1 MPTQRLR
8 VKGMTCAAC
17 VRRVEKVLTRAPS
30 VQSATVNLATE
41 TAEVQTAQPVD
52 IAALIE
58 AIRAAG
64 YDAEPIEPAAPTAED
79 DPARPLQRR
88 LWLSLAL
95 TVPIVALSMF
105 LPHPLPGHGW
115 ILLALTLPVQFGV
128 ALPLYRAAWGALRH
142 GTANM
147 EVLVLLGTLAAFFYS
162 LALTLQGQAHH
173 LYYETS
179 AVIITLV
186 LLGRT
191 LEARARGQAKRA
203 LESLWSLLPREVLRW
218 DGAAYRAVPLSEVQV
233 GDRLLVRT
241 GDRVPVDGVVLE
253 GRGWVDE
260 SAITG
265 ESLPQERTAGNQ
277 VLGGALVVDG
287 LLHLEA
293 QAVGEG
299 TLLAHIAQAVA
310 HAQARKA
317 GIQRVADR
325 IAAVFVPI
333 VVAIALLTLLGWWLA
348 TRSLADA
355 LVPAVSVLVI
365 ACPCAVGLAVP
376 IAMLT
381 GATRAARAGVL
392 IRGFE
397 ALERARR
404 IDTLVLDK
412 TGTLTLGTPRLVA
425 IHTDGISETD
435 ALSLA
440 AGLEQSVRH
449 PLAEAILQAAQASG
463 IAPAAVEQVQVVAG
477 GGVRAMTRTVSPLLT
492 SPVDGGETQ
501 APSPFTG
508 RAGVG
513 AETVLLGSPRFL
525 QEQGVELDGFS
536 EPPPLGSPCKQGRA
550 GGDSFSEPPPLG
562 SPCKQGR
569 AGGDSFSEPPP
580 LGSPCKQGEPSRL
593 GSPCEAGATLPALG
607 SPREADEPAPALGS
621 PCEAGATLP
630 ALGSPCEAGATSPAF
645 GSPREAGGTLRRGVE
660 NFPVLLAVDGRIV
673 AGFEFADEPLP
684 EVAETLRALR
694 QAGLRLVLCS
704 GDRAEAVA
712 AFAERVGIDEWHA
725 AQLPHQK
732 AEVVRRLQ
740 AEGRRVAF
748 VGDGI
753 NDAPALAE
761 ADLGVVVATGTQ
773 LAAENADLI
782 LLNRDLRT
790 VLTAL
795 RLSQAIY
802 RVIRQNLFFAFVYNT
817 LGIPL
822 AAMGY
827 LNPMVAALAMSLS
840 SVSVVGNALRLLRWV

>member
-1 MPTQRLR
+1 
-8 VKGMTCAAC
+8 MTCAAC

-41 TAEVQTAQPVD
+41 TAEVETAQPVD
-52 IAALIE
+52 ITALMD

-64 YDAEPIEPAAPTAED
+64 YDAEPLEQVTPAAED
-79 DPARPLQRR
+79 DPARALQRR
-88 LWLSLAL
+88 LWLSVAL

-105 LPHPLPGHGW
+105 LPHPLPGQGW

-162 LALTLQGQAHH
+162 FALTLQGQAHH
-173 LYYETS
+173 LYYETA

-218 DGAAYRAVPLSEVQV
+218 DGAAYRAVPLSQVQV

-265 ESLPQERTAGNQ
+265 ESLPQERAAGDR
-277 VLGGALVVDG
+277 VLGGALLVDG
-287 LLHLEA
+287 VLHLEA
-293 QAVGEG
+293 QAVGEQ
-299 TLLAHIAQAVA
+299 TLLAQVAQAVA
-310 HAQARKA
+310 QAQARKA
-317 GIQRVADR
+317 SIQRVADQ

-397 ALERARR
+397 ALERVRR

-449 PLAEAILQAAQASG
+449 PLAEAILHAAQARG
-463 IAPAAVEQVQVVAG
+463 IAPAPVEQVQVVAG
-477 GGVRAMTRTVSPLLT
+477 GGVRAICTGEPQGAPPRAPTPL
-492 SPVDGGETQ
+492 SHPMGEG
-501 APSPFTG
+501 TG
-508 RAGVG
+508 VRAH
-513 AETVLLGSPRFL
+513 TILLGSPRFL
-525 QEQGVELDGFS
+525 QEHGVDLDGFC
-536 EPPPLGSPCKQGRA
+536 EPPPA
-550 GGDSFSEPPPLG
+550 
-562 SPCKQGR
+562 
-569 AGGDSFSEPPP
+569 
-580 LGSPCKQGEPSRL
+580 
-593 GSPCEAGATLPALG
+593 GSPCEQG
-607 SPREADEPAPALGS
+607 EPMRLA
-621 PCEAGATLP
+621 
-630 ALGSPCEAGATSPAF
+630 
-645 GSPREAGGTLRRGVE
+645 SPREAGGTLRRGVK

-740 AEGRRVAF
+740 AEGKRVAF

-790 VLTAL
+790 LLTAL

>member
-1 MPTQRLR
+1 
-8 VKGMTCAAC
+8 MTCAAC
-17 VRRVEKVLTRAPS
+17 VRRVEKVLTRAPE
-30 VQSATVNLATE
+30 VHSATVNLATE

-52 IAALIE
+52 ITALIE

-64 YDAEPIEPAAPTAED
+64 YDAEPLEQVAPAAED
-79 DPARPLQRR
+79 DPARALQRR
-88 LWLSLAL
+88 LWLSVAL

-105 LPHPLPGHGW
+105 LPHPLPAQGW

-173 LYYETS
+173 LYYETA

-203 LESLWSLLPREVLRW
+203 LESLWNLLPREVLRW
-218 DGAAYRAVPLSEVQV
+218 DGEAYRAAPLSQVQV

-265 ESLPQERTAGNQ
+265 ESLPQERAAGDR
-277 VLGGALVVDG
+277 VLGGALLVDG
-287 LLHLEA
+287 VLHLEA
-293 QAVGEG
+293 QAVGEQ
-299 TLLAHIAQAVA
+299 TLLAQVAQAVA
-310 HAQARKA
+310 QAQARKA
-317 GIQRVADR
+317 SIQRVADQ

-397 ALERARR
+397 ALERVRR

-449 PLAEAILQAAQASG
+449 PLAEAILHAAQARG
-463 IAPAAVEQVQVVAG
+463 IAPAPAEQVQVIAG
-477 GGVRAMTRTVSPLLT
+477 GGVRAVCVRPHPLPPL
-492 SPVDGGETQ
+492 PHAGEGERQ
-501 APSPFTG
+501 GAPP
-508 RAGVG
+508 RAPTPLSHRVGEGLGVR
-513 AETVLLGSPRFL
+513 AQTLLLGSPRFL
-525 QEQGVELDGFS
+525 QEHGVDLDGS
-536 EPPPLGSPCKQGRA
+536 CEPPPADSPC
-550 GGDSFSEPPPLG
+550 E
-562 SPCKQGR
+562 
-569 AGGDSFSEPPP
+569 
-580 LGSPCKQGEPSRL
+580 QGEPIRL
-593 GSPCEAGATLPALG
+593 
-607 SPREADEPAPALGS
+607 
-621 PCEAGATLP
+621 
-630 ALGSPCEAGATSPAF
+630 
-645 GSPREAGGTLRRGVE
+645 GSPREAGGTLRRGVK

-732 AEVVRRLQ
+732 AGVVRRLQ

>member
-17 VRRVEKVLTRAPS
+17 VRRVEKVLTRTPG
-30 VQSATVNLATE
+30 VQAATVNLATE
-41 TAEVQTAQPVD
+41 TAEVEAAQPID
-52 IAALIE
+52 IDALID

-64 YDAEPIEPAAPTAED
+64 YDAEPITQAIPDEAD
-79 DPARPLQRR
+79 HARALQQR
-88 LWLSLAL
+88 LWLSIAL
-95 TVPIVALSMF
+95 TMPIVALSMF
-105 LPHPLPGHGW
+105 LPHPLPAQGW

-128 ALPLYRAAWGALRH
+128 ALPFYRAAWGALRH

-218 DGAAYRAVPLSEVQV
+218 DGEVYRAVPLSQVRV

-241 GDRVPVDGVVLE
+241 GDRVPVDSIVLE

-265 ESLPQERTAGNQ
+265 ESLPQERAAGDK
-277 VLGGALVVDG
+277 VLGGSLLTDG
-287 LLHLEA
+287 VLHLQA
-293 QAVGEG
+293 QAVGEQ
-299 TLLAHIAQAVA
+299 TLLAQIAQAVA
-310 HAQARKA
+310 QAQARKA
-317 GIQRVADR
+317 SIQRIADR
-325 IAAVFVPI
+325 IAAVFVPM
-333 VVAIALLTLLGWWLA
+333 VVGMALLTLFSWWLA

-355 LVPAVSVLVI
+355 LIPAVSVLVI

-381 GATRAARAGVL
+381 GATRAAHAGVL

-397 ALERARR
+397 ALERVRR

-425 IHTDGISETD
+425 IHTNGISETD
-435 ALSLA
+435 ALRLA

-449 PLAEAILQAAQASG
+449 PLAEAILQAAHERG
-463 IAPAAVEQVQVVAG
+463 VAPAPVEQVEVVAG
-477 GGVRAMTRTVSPLLT
+477 GGVKAVARFVAPLLT
-492 SPVDGGETQ
+492 SPAHWEGTQ

-513 AETVLLGSPRFL
+513 AEAVLIGSPRFL
-525 QEQGVELDGFS
+525 QEHGVELDGFP
-536 EPPPLGSPCKQGRA
+536 EPPPA
-550 GGDSFSEPPPLG
+550 
-562 SPCKQGR
+562 
-569 AGGDSFSEPPP
+569 
-580 LGSPCKQGEPSRL
+580 
-593 GSPCEAGATLPALG
+593 GSPCEQG
-607 SPREADEPAPALGS
+607 EPIGR
-621 PCEAGATLP
+621 
-630 ALGSPCEAGATSPAF
+630 
-645 GSPREAGGTLRRGVE
+645 GSPREAGGTLRRGAG
-660 NFPVLLAVDGRIV
+660 NFPVLLTLGNRIV

-684 EVAETLRALR
+684 EVVETLHALR

-712 AFAERVGIDEWHA
+712 AFAERVGVDEWHA

-761 ADLGVVVATGTQ
+761 ADLGIVVATGTQ

-790 VLTAL
+790 LLTAL
-795 RLSQAIY
+795 RLSQAMY

-822 AAMGY
+822 AALGY
-827 LNPMVAALAMSLS
+827 LNPIIAALAMSLS

>member
-17 VRRVEKVLTRAPS
+17 VRRVEKVLTRAPE

-41 TAEVQTAQPVD
+41 TAEVETAQPVD
-52 IAALIE
+52 ITALIE

-88 LWLSLAL
+88 LWVSLAL
-95 TVPIVALSMF
+95 TAPIVALSMF
-105 LPHPLPGHGW
+105 LPHPLPAQGW

-162 LALTLQGQAHH
+162 FALTLQGQAHH

-203 LESLWSLLPREVLRW
+203 LESLWNLLPREVLRW
-218 DGAAYRAVPLSEVQV
+218 DGAAYRAVPLSQVQV

-265 ESLPQERTAGNQ
+265 ESLPQERAAGDR

-287 LLHLEA
+287 VLHLEA
-293 QAVGEG
+293 QAVGEQ
-299 TLLAHIAQAVA
+299 TLLAQVAQAVA
-310 HAQARKA
+310 QAQARKA
-317 GIQRVADR
+317 SIQRVADQ

-397 ALERARR
+397 ALERVRR

-425 IHTDGISETD
+425 INTDGISETD

-449 PLAEAILQAAQASG
+449 PLAEAILQAAQERGITPAS
-463 IAPAAVEQVQVVAG
+463 VEQVQVVAG
-477 GGVRAMTRTVSPLLT
+477 GGVRAMCTGEPQGAPPRAPTPL
-492 SPVDGGETQ
+492 SHRVGE
-501 APSPFTG
+501 G
-508 RAGVG
+508 LGVRAH
-513 AETVLLGSPRFL
+513 TILLGSPRFL
-525 QEQGVELDGFS
+525 QEHGVALDGFC
-536 EPPPLGSPCKQGRA
+536 EPPPAGSPC
-550 GGDSFSEPPPLG
+550 E
-562 SPCKQGR
+562 
-569 AGGDSFSEPPP
+569 
-580 LGSPCKQGEPSRL
+580 QGEPIRL
-593 GSPCEAGATLPALG
+593 GSP
-607 SPREADEPAPALGS
+607 RD
-621 PCEAGATLP
+621 
-630 ALGSPCEAGATSPAF
+630 
-645 GSPREAGGTLRRGVE
+645 AGGTLRRGADT
-660 NFPVLLAVDGRIV
+660 FPVLLAVDNRIV

-802 RVIRQNLFFAFVYNT
+802 RVIRQNLFLAFVYNT

>member
-17 VRRVEKVLTRAPS
+17 VRRVEKVLTRVPE

-52 IAALIE
+52 ITALIE

-79 DPARPLQRR
+79 DPARALQRR
-88 LWLSLAL
+88 LWVSLAL
-95 TVPIVALSMF
+95 TAPIVALSMF
-105 LPHPLPGHGW
+105 LPHPLPAQGW

-162 LALTLQGQAHH
+162 FALTLQGQAHH

-203 LESLWSLLPREVLRW
+203 LESLWNLLPREVLRW
-218 DGAAYRAVPLSEVQV
+218 DGEAYRAAPLSQVQV

-265 ESLPQERTAGNQ
+265 ESLPQERAAGDR

-287 LLHLEA
+287 VLHLQA
-293 QAVGEG
+293 QAVGEQ
-299 TLLAHIAQAVA
+299 TLLAQVAQAVA
-310 HAQARKA
+310 QAQARKA
-317 GIQRVADR
+317 SIQRVADQ

-397 ALERARR
+397 ALERVRR

-435 ALSLA
+435 ALRLA

-449 PLAEAILQAAQASG
+449 PLAEAILQAAQERG
-463 IAPAAVEQVQVVAG
+463 ITPAPVEQVQVVAG
-477 GGVRAMTRTVSPLLT
+477 GGVRAVCTRERQDAPPCAPTPL
-492 SPVDGGETQ
+492 SHPVGEGTGGEGTN
-501 APSPFTG
+501 
-508 RAGVG
+508 
-513 AETVLLGSPRFL
+513 
-525 QEQGVELDGFS
+525 
-536 EPPPLGSPCKQGRA
+536 PPLWQP
-550 GGDSFSEPPPLG
+550 
-562 SPCKQGR
+562 
-569 AGGDSFSEPPP
+569 
-580 LGSPCKQGEPSRL
+580 
-593 GSPCEAGATLPALG
+593 TLPA
-607 SPREADEPAPALGS
+607 
-621 PCEAGATLP
+621 GA
-630 ALGSPCEAGATSPAF
+630 
-645 GSPREAGGTLRRGVE
+645 RGC
-660 NFPVLLAVDGRIV
+660 P
-673 AGFEFADEPLP
+673 
-684 EVAETLRALR
+684 
-694 QAGLRLVLCS
+694 
-704 GDRAEAVA
+704 
-712 AFAERVGIDEWHA
+712 
-725 AQLPHQK
+725 
-732 AEVVRRLQ
+732 
-740 AEGRRVAF
+740 
-748 VGDGI
+748 
-753 NDAPALAE
+753 
-761 ADLGVVVATGTQ
+761 
-773 LAAENADLI
+773 
-782 LLNRDLRT
+782 
-790 VLTAL
+790 
-795 RLSQAIY
+795 
-802 RVIRQNLFFAFVYNT
+802 
-817 LGIPL
+817 
-822 AAMGY
+822 
-827 LNPMVAALAMSLS
+827 
-840 SVSVVGNALRLLRWV
+840 

>member
-41 TAEVQTAQPVD
+41 TAEVETAQPVD
-52 IAALIE
+52 ITALIE

-64 YDAEPIEPAAPTAED
+64 YDAEPLEQVAPAAED
-79 DPARPLQRR
+79 DPARALQRR
-88 LWLSLAL
+88 LWLSVAL

-105 LPHPLPGHGW
+105 LPHPLPAQGW

-162 LALTLQGQAHH
+162 FALTLQGQAHH

-218 DGAAYRAVPLSEVQV
+218 DGEAYRAAPLSQVQV

-265 ESLPQERTAGNQ
+265 ESLPQERAAGDR
-277 VLGGALVVDG
+277 VLGGALLVDG
-287 LLHLEA
+287 VLHLEA
-293 QAVGEG
+293 QAVGES

-310 HAQARKA
+310 QAQARKA
-317 GIQRVADR
+317 SIQRIADR
-325 IAAVFVPI
+325 VAAVFVPI
-333 VVAIALLTLLGWWLA
+333 VVGIALLTLLGWWLA
-348 TRSLADA
+348 KRSLADA

-397 ALERARR
+397 ALERVRR

-425 IHTDGISETD
+425 IHTDSISETD

-449 PLAEAILQAAQASG
+449 PLAEAILHAAQACG
-463 IAPAAVEQVQVVAG
+463 IAPAPVEQVQVVAG
-477 GGVRAMTRTVSPLLT
+477 GGVSAVCVRPHPLPPLPHAGEGGKELTPHPLPPLPHAGEGGKELTPHPLPPLPHAGEGERQGAPPCAPTPLSHLVAGEGERQGALPCAPTPLSHPVGEGTGVRAYTI
-492 SPVDGGETQ
+492 
-501 APSPFTG
+501 
-508 RAGVG
+508 
-513 AETVLLGSPRFL
+513 LLGSPRFL
-525 QEQGVELDGFS
+525 QEQGVEQDGFS
-536 EPPPLGSPCKQGRA
+536 EPPPLGSPR
-550 GGDSFSEPPPLG
+550 
-562 SPCKQGR
+562 
-569 AGGDSFSEPPP
+569 
-580 LGSPCKQGEPSRL
+580 
-593 GSPCEAGATLPALG
+593 
-607 SPREADEPAPALGS
+607 
-621 PCEAGATLP
+621 
-630 ALGSPCEAGATSPAF
+630 EAGATSPAL

-704 GDRAEAVA
+704 GDCAEAVA

-732 AEVVRRLQ
+732 AGVVRRLQ

-790 VLTAL
+790 LLTAL

>member
-1 MPTQRLR
+1 
-8 VKGMTCAAC
+8 MTCAAC
-17 VRRVEKVLTRAPS
+17 VRRVEKVLTRAPE

-41 TAEVQTAQPVD
+41 TAEVETAQPVD
-52 IAALIE
+52 ITALIE

-64 YDAEPIEPAAPTAED
+64 YDAEPLEQVAPAAED
-79 DPARPLQRR
+79 DPARALQRR
-88 LWLSLAL
+88 LWLSIAL

-105 LPHPLPGHGW
+105 LPHPLPAQGW

-162 LALTLQGQAHH
+162 FALTLQGQAHH

-218 DGAAYRAVPLSEVQV
+218 DGEAYRAAPLSQVQA

-265 ESLPQERTAGNQ
+265 ESLPQERAAGDR
-277 VLGGALVVDG
+277 VLGGALLVDG
-287 LLHLEA
+287 VLHLEA
-293 QAVGEG
+293 QAVGEQ
-299 TLLAHIAQAVA
+299 TLLAQVAQAVA
-310 HAQARKA
+310 QAQARKA
-317 GIQRVADR
+317 SIQRVADR
-325 IAAVFVPI
+325 VAAVFVPI

-355 LVPAVSVLVI
+355 LIPAVSVLVI

-397 ALERARR
+397 ALERVRR

-449 PLAEAILQAAQASG
+449 PLAEAILHAAQARG
-463 IAPAAVEQVQVVAG
+463 IAPAPVEQVQVIAG
-477 GGVRAMTRTVSPLLT
+477 GGVRAITRTVSPLLT

-525 QEQGVELDGFS
+525 QEHGVDLDGS
-536 EPPPLGSPCKQGRA
+536 CEPPPAGSPC
-550 GGDSFSEPPPLG
+550 E
-562 SPCKQGR
+562 
-569 AGGDSFSEPPP
+569 
-580 LGSPCKQGEPSRL
+580 QGEPIRL
-593 GSPCEAGATLPALG
+593 GSPSRSGGNLKEGG
-607 SPREADEPAPALGS
+607 RYFPRP
-621 PCEAGATLP
+621 PCCG
-630 ALGSPCEAGATSPAF
+630 
-645 GSPREAGGTLRRGVE
+645 
-660 NFPVLLAVDGRIV
+660 
-673 AGFEFADEPLP
+673 
-684 EVAETLRALR
+684 
-694 QAGLRLVLCS
+694 
-704 GDRAEAVA
+704 
-712 AFAERVGIDEWHA
+712 
-725 AQLPHQK
+725 
-732 AEVVRRLQ
+732 
-740 AEGRRVAF
+740 
-748 VGDGI
+748 
-753 NDAPALAE
+753 
-761 ADLGVVVATGTQ
+761 
-773 LAAENADLI
+773 
-782 LLNRDLRT
+782 
-790 VLTAL
+790 
-795 RLSQAIY
+795 
-802 RVIRQNLFFAFVYNT
+802 
-817 LGIPL
+817 
-822 AAMGY
+822 
-827 LNPMVAALAMSLS
+827 
-840 SVSVVGNALRLLRWV
+840 

>member
-1 MPTQRLR
+1 MGILHSMPTQRLR

-17 VRRVEKVLTRAPS
+17 VRRVEKVLTRAPE
-30 VQSATVNLATE
+30 VHSATVNLATE
-41 TAEVQTAQPVD
+41 TAEVETAQPVD
-52 IAALIE
+52 ITALIE

-64 YDAEPIEPAAPTAED
+64 YDAEPLEQVAPAAED
-79 DPARPLQRR
+79 DPARALQRR
-88 LWLSLAL
+88 LWLSVAL

-105 LPHPLPGHGW
+105 LPHPLPAQGW

-162 LALTLQGQAHH
+162 FALTLQGQAHH

-179 AVIITLV
+179 AVIITLM

-218 DGAAYRAVPLSEVQV
+218 DGEAYRAAPLSQVQV

-265 ESLPQERTAGNQ
+265 ESLPQERAAGDR
-277 VLGGALVVDG
+277 VLGGALLVDG
-287 LLHLEA
+287 VLHLEA
-293 QAVGEG
+293 QAVGEQ
-299 TLLAHIAQAVA
+299 TLLAQVAQAVA
-310 HAQARKA
+310 QAQARKA
-317 GIQRVADR
+317 SIQRVADQ

-397 ALERARR
+397 ALERVRR

-425 IHTDGISETD
+425 IHTNGISETD

-449 PLAEAILQAAQASG
+449 PLAEAILYAAQARG
-463 IAPAAVEQVQVVAG
+463 IAPAPVEQVQVIAG
-477 GGVRAMTRTVSPLLT
+477 GGVRAICTGEPQGAPPRAPTPL
-492 SPVDGGETQ
+492 SHPVGEG
-501 APSPFTG
+501 TG
-508 RAGVG
+508 VRAY
-513 AETVLLGSPRFL
+513 TILLGSPRFL
-525 QEQGVELDGFS
+525 QEHGVDLDGS
-536 EPPPLGSPCKQGRA
+536 CEPPPAGSPC
-550 GGDSFSEPPPLG
+550 E
-562 SPCKQGR
+562 
-569 AGGDSFSEPPP
+569 
-580 LGSPCKQGEPSRL
+580 QGEPIRL
-593 GSPCEAGATLPALG
+593 GSPH
-607 SPREADEPAPALGS
+607 
-621 PCEAGATLP
+621 
-630 ALGSPCEAGATSPAF
+630 EAGATSPAL
-645 GSPREAGGTLRRGVE
+645 GSPREAGGTLRRGADT
-660 NFPVLLAVDGRIV
+660 FPVLLAVDNCIV

-694 QAGLRLVLCS
+694 QARLRLVLCS

-790 VLTAL
+790 LLTAL

>member
-1 MPTQRLR
+1 
-8 VKGMTCAAC
+8 
-17 VRRVEKVLTRAPS
+17 
-30 VQSATVNLATE
+30 
-41 TAEVQTAQPVD
+41 
-52 IAALIE
+52 
-58 AIRAAG
+58 
-64 YDAEPIEPAAPTAED
+64 
-79 DPARPLQRR
+79 
-88 LWLSLAL
+88 
-95 TVPIVALSMF
+95 MF
-105 LPHPLPGHGW
+105 LPHPLPAQGW
-115 ILLALTLPVQFGV
+115 ILLTLTLPVQFGV

-162 LALTLQGQAHH
+162 FALTLQEQAHH
-173 LYYETS
+173 LYYETA

-218 DGAAYRAVPLSEVQV
+218 DGEAYRAAPLSQVQV

-265 ESLPQERTAGNQ
+265 ESLPQERAAGDW
-277 VLGGALVVDG
+277 VLGGALLVDG
-287 LLHLEA
+287 ALHLQA
-293 QAVGEG
+293 QAVGES
-299 TLLAHIAQAVA
+299 TLLAQVAQAVA
-310 HAQARKA
+310 QAQARKA
-317 GIQRVADR
+317 SIQRVADQ

-348 TRSLADA
+348 KRSLADA

-397 ALERARR
+397 ALERVRR

-449 PLAEAILQAAQASG
+449 PLAEAILHAAQARG
-463 IAPAAVEQVQVVAG
+463 IAPAPVEQVQVIAG
-477 GGVRAMTRTVSPLLT
+477 GGVRAICTGEPQGAPPRAPTPL
-492 SPVDGGETQ
+492 SHSMGKG
-501 APSPFTG
+501 TG
-508 RAGVG
+508 VRAH
-513 AETVLLGSPRFL
+513 TILLGSPRFL

-536 EPPPLGSPCKQGRA
+536 EPPPLGSPCKQG
-550 GGDSFSEPPPLG
+550 
-562 SPCKQGR
+562 
-569 AGGDSFSEPPP
+569 
-580 LGSPCKQGEPSRL
+580 EPSL
-593 GSPCEAGATLPALG
+593 L
-607 SPREADEPAPALGS
+607 
-621 PCEAGATLP
+621 
-630 ALGSPCEAGATSPAF
+630 
-645 GSPREAGGTLRRGVE
+645 GSPREAGGTLRRGADT
-660 NFPVLLAVDGRIV
+660 FPVLLAVDNRIV

-773 LAAENADLI
+773 LAAENADLM

-795 RLSQAIY
+795 RLSQAMY
-802 RVIRQNLFFAFVYNT
+802 RIIRQNPLLRVRLQHAGHPVGSDGLPEPDGRRARDEPQLRLRRRERT
-817 LGIPL
+817 QIVALGIIGALWTLL
-822 AAMGY
+822 A
-827 LNPMVAALAMSLS
+827 SLGEAPKLTGPEEGKRWS
-840 SVSVVGNALRLLRWV
+840 IHATTKRWRLCRPRWTKRRSKRLSNAHGMCWRASARRCIARACGISANWHTRSRNTRRASTSCSATKGNRRQPKS

>member
-1 MPTQRLR
+1 
-8 VKGMTCAAC
+8 MTCAAC
-17 VRRVEKVLTRAPS
+17 VRRVEKVLTRAPE

-41 TAEVQTAQPVD
+41 TAEVETAQPVD
-52 IAALIE
+52 IAALID

-64 YDAEPIEPAAPTAED
+64 YDAEPLEQVAPAAED
-79 DPARPLQRR
+79 DPARALQRR
-88 LWLSLAL
+88 LWLSVAL

-105 LPHPLPGHGW
+105 LPHPLPGQGW

-162 LALTLQGQAHH
+162 FALTLQGQAHH

-191 LEARARGQAKRA
+191 LEARARGQAKHA

-218 DGAAYRAVPLSEVQV
+218 DGAAYRVAPLSQVQV

-265 ESLPQERTAGNQ
+265 ESLPQERAAGDR
-277 VLGGALVVDG
+277 VLGGALLVDG
-287 LLHLEA
+287 ALHLEA
-293 QAVGEG
+293 QAVGEQ

-310 HAQARKA
+310 QAQARKA
-317 GIQRVADR
+317 SIQRVADQ

-348 TRSLADA
+348 KRSLADA

-397 ALERARR
+397 ALERVRR

-449 PLAEAILQAAQASG
+449 PLAEAILHAAQARG
-463 IAPAAVEQVQVVAG
+463 IAPAPVEQVQVIAG
-477 GGVRAMTRTVSPLLT
+477 GGVRAICTGEPQGAPPCAPTPL
-492 SPVDGGETQ
+492 SHSMGKG
-501 APSPFTG
+501 TG
-508 RAGVG
+508 VRAY
-513 AETVLLGSPRFL
+513 TILLGSPRFL
-525 QEQGVELDGFS
+525 QEHGVNLDGS
-536 EPPPLGSPCKQGRA
+536 CEPPPAGSPC
-550 GGDSFSEPPPLG
+550 E
-562 SPCKQGR
+562 
-569 AGGDSFSEPPP
+569 
-580 LGSPCKQGEPSRL
+580 QGEPIRL
-593 GSPCEAGATLPALG
+593 GSP
-607 SPREADEPAPALGS
+607 RD
-621 PCEAGATLP
+621 
-630 ALGSPCEAGATSPAF
+630 
-645 GSPREAGGTLRRGVE
+645 AGGTLRKGADT
-660 NFPVLLAVDGRIV
+660 FPVLLAVDNRIV

-773 LAAENADLI
+773 LAAENADLM

-790 VLTAL
+790 LLTAL

>member
-1 MPTQRLR
+1 
-8 VKGMTCAAC
+8 MTCAAC

-52 IAALIE
+52 ITALIE

-64 YDAEPIEPAAPTAED
+64 YDAEPIEPAAHAAED
-79 DPARPLQRR
+79 DPARALQRR
-88 LWLSLAL
+88 LWLSIAL
-95 TVPIVALSMF
+95 TAPIVALSMF
-105 LPHPLPGHGW
+105 LPHPLPGQGW

-162 LALTLQGQAHH
+162 FALTLQGQAHH
-173 LYYETS
+173 LYYETA

-218 DGAAYRAVPLSEVQV
+218 DGEAYRAAPLSQVQV
-233 GDRLLVRT
+233 GDRLLART

-265 ESLPQERTAGNQ
+265 ESLPQEHAAGDR
-277 VLGGALVVDG
+277 VLGGALLVDG
-287 LLHLEA
+287 VLHLEA
-293 QAVGEG
+293 QAVGES
-299 TLLAHIAQAVA
+299 TLLAQVAQAVA
-310 HAQARKA
+310 QAQARKA
-317 GIQRVADR
+317 SIQRVADQ

-348 TRSLADA
+348 KRSLADA
-355 LVPAVSVLVI
+355 LIPAVSVLVI

-397 ALERARR
+397 ALERVRR

-449 PLAEAILQAAQASG
+449 PLAEAILHAAQERG
-463 IAPAAVEQVQVVAG
+463 IAPAPVEQVEVVAG
-477 GGVRAMTRTVSPLLT
+477 GGVRAIRTGEPQGAPPCAPTPLSHLVAGEGERQGALPCAPTPLSPL
-492 SPVDGGETQ
+492 SHPVGE
-501 APSPFTG
+501 G
-508 RAGVG
+508 LGVRAQ
-513 AETVLLGSPRFL
+513 TLLIGSPRFL
-525 QEQGVELDGFS
+525 QEHGVALDGFR
-536 EPPPLGSPCKQGRA
+536 EPPPAGSPC
-550 GGDSFSEPPPLG
+550 S
-562 SPCKQGR
+562 
-569 AGGDSFSEPPP
+569 
-580 LGSPCKQGEPSRL
+580 QGEPI
-593 GSPCEAGATLPALG
+593 GLG
-607 SPREADEPAPALGS
+607 SPRD
-621 PCEAGATLP
+621 
-630 ALGSPCEAGATSPAF
+630 
-645 GSPREAGGTLRRGVE
+645 AGGTLRRGADT
-660 NFPVLLAVDGRIV
+660 FPVLLAVDNRIV
-673 AGFEFADEPLP
+673 AGFEFTDEPLP

-704 GDRAEAVA
+704 GDRAESVA

-732 AEVVRRLQ
+732 AGVVRRLQ

-802 RVIRQNLFFAFVYNT
+802 CVIRQNLFFAFVYNT

>member
-1 MPTQRLR
+1 
-8 VKGMTCAAC
+8 MTCAAC
-17 VRRVEKVLTRAPS
+17 VRRVEKVLTRAPE
-30 VQSATVNLATE
+30 VHSATVNLATE
-41 TAEVQTAQPVD
+41 TAEVETAQPVD
-52 IAALIE
+52 ITALIE

-64 YDAEPIEPAAPTAED
+64 YDAEPIEPAAHAAED
-79 DPARPLQRR
+79 DPARALQRR
-88 LWLSLAL
+88 LWLSIAL
-95 TVPIVALSMF
+95 TAPIVALSMF
-105 LPHPLPGHGW
+105 LPHPLPAQGW

-162 LALTLQGQAHH
+162 FALTLQGQAHH
-173 LYYETS
+173 LYYETA

-218 DGAAYRAVPLSEVQV
+218 DGEAYRAAPLSQVQV

-265 ESLPQERTAGNQ
+265 ESLPQERAAGDR
-277 VLGGALVVDG
+277 VLGGALLVDG
-287 LLHLEA
+287 VLHLEA
-293 QAVGEG
+293 QAVGEQ
-299 TLLAHIAQAVA
+299 TLLAQVAQAVA
-310 HAQARKA
+310 QAQARKA
-317 GIQRVADR
+317 SIQRIADR
-325 IAAVFVPI
+325 VAAVFVPI

-381 GATRAARAGVL
+381 GATRAARASVL

-397 ALERARR
+397 ALERVRR

-449 PLAEAILQAAQASG
+449 PLAEAILHAAQARG
-463 IAPAAVEQVQVVAG
+463 IAPAPVEQVQVIAG
-477 GGVRAMTRTVSPLLT
+477 GGVRAICTGEPQGAPPRAPTPL
-492 SPVDGGETQ
+492 SHSMGKG
-501 APSPFTG
+501 TG
-508 RAGVG
+508 VRAH
-513 AETVLLGSPRFL
+513 TIFLGSPRFL

-536 EPPPLGSPCKQGRA
+536 EPPPLGSPCKQG
-550 GGDSFSEPPPLG
+550 
-562 SPCKQGR
+562 
-569 AGGDSFSEPPP
+569 
-580 LGSPCKQGEPSRL
+580 EPSL
-593 GSPCEAGATLPALG
+593 LG
-607 SPREADEPAPALGS
+607 SPREAE
-621 PCEAGATLP
+621 
-630 ALGSPCEAGATSPAF
+630 
-645 GSPREAGGTLRRGVE
+645 GTLRRGVE
-660 NFPVLLAVDGRIV
+660 NFPVLLAVDGRVV

>member
-17 VRRVEKVLTRAPS
+17 VRRVEKVLTRAPE
-30 VQSATVNLATE
+30 VHSATVNLATE
-41 TAEVQTAQPVD
+41 TAEVETAQPVD
-52 IAALIE
+52 ITALIE

-64 YDAEPIEPAAPTAED
+64 YDAEPIEPAAHAAED
-79 DPARPLQRR
+79 DPARALQRR
-88 LWLSLAL
+88 LWLSVAL

-105 LPHPLPGHGW
+105 LPHPLPAQGW

-162 LALTLQGQAHH
+162 FALTLQGQAHH

-218 DGAAYRAVPLSEVQV
+218 DGEAYRAAPLSQVQV

-265 ESLPQERTAGNQ
+265 ESLPQERAAGDR
-277 VLGGALVVDG
+277 VLGGALLVDG
-287 LLHLEA
+287 VLHLEA
-293 QAVGEG
+293 QAVGER
-299 TLLAHIAQAVA
+299 TLLAQVAQAVA
-310 HAQARKA
+310 QAQARKA
-317 GIQRVADR
+317 SIQRVADQ

-348 TRSLADA
+348 KRSLADA

-397 ALERARR
+397 ALERVRR

-449 PLAEAILQAAQASG
+449 PLAEAILHAAQARG
-463 IAPAAVEQVQVVAG
+463 IAPAPVEQVQVIAG
-477 GGVRAMTRTVSPLLT
+477 GGVRAICTGERQGAPPRAPTSLSHLVAGEGERQGAPPRAPTPL
-492 SPVDGGETQ
+492 SHPVGEG
-501 APSPFTG
+501 TG
-508 RAGVG
+508 VRAY
-513 AETVLLGSPRFL
+513 TILLGSPRFL
-525 QEQGVELDGFS
+525 QEHGVDLDGS
-536 EPPPLGSPCKQGRA
+536 C
-550 GGDSFSEPPPLG
+550 
-562 SPCKQGR
+562 
-569 AGGDSFSEPPP
+569 EPPP
-580 LGSPCKQGEPSRL
+580 LGSPCKQGEPSL
-593 GSPCEAGATLPALG
+593 LG
-607 SPREADEPAPALGS
+607 SPREAE
-621 PCEAGATLP
+621 
-630 ALGSPCEAGATSPAF
+630 
-645 GSPREAGGTLRRGVE
+645 GTLRRGVE
-660 NFPVLLAVDGRIV
+660 NFPVLLAVDGRVV

-790 VLTAL
+790 LLTAL

>member
-17 VRRVEKVLTRAPS
+17 VRRVEKVLTRVPE

-52 IAALIE
+52 ITALIE

-88 LWLSLAL
+88 LWVSLAL
-95 TVPIVALSMF
+95 TAPIVALSMF
-105 LPHPLPGHGW
+105 LPHPLPAQGW

-162 LALTLQGQAHH
+162 FALTLQGQAHH

-203 LESLWSLLPREVLRW
+203 LESLWNLLPREVLRW
-218 DGAAYRAVPLSEVQV
+218 DGEAYRAAPLSQVQV

-265 ESLPQERTAGNQ
+265 ESLPQERAAGDR

-287 LLHLEA
+287 VLHLEA
-293 QAVGEG
+293 QAVGEQ
-299 TLLAHIAQAVA
+299 TLLAQVAQAVA
-310 HAQARKA
+310 QAQARKA
-317 GIQRVADR
+317 SIQRVADQ

-348 TRSLADA
+348 KRSLADA

-397 ALERARR
+397 ALERVRR

-435 ALSLA
+435 ALRLA

-449 PLAEAILQAAQASG
+449 PLAEAILQAAQERGITPASV
-463 IAPAAVEQVQVVAG
+463 AQVQVVAG
-477 GGVRAMTRTVSPLLT
+477 GGVRAVCTRERQDAPPFAPTPL
-492 SPVDGGETQ
+492 SHPVGEG
-501 APSPFTG
+501 TG
-508 RAGVG
+508 VRAY
-513 AETVLLGSPRFL
+513 TILLGSPRFL
-525 QEQGVELDGFS
+525 QEHGVALDGFC
-536 EPPPLGSPCKQGRA
+536 EPPPAGSPC
-550 GGDSFSEPPPLG
+550 E
-562 SPCKQGR
+562 
-569 AGGDSFSEPPP
+569 
-580 LGSPCKQGEPSRL
+580 QGEPIRL
-593 GSPCEAGATLPALG
+593 GSP
-607 SPREADEPAPALGS
+607 RD
-621 PCEAGATLP
+621 
-630 ALGSPCEAGATSPAF
+630 
-645 GSPREAGGTLRRGVE
+645 AGGTLRRGADT
-660 NFPVLLAVDGRIV
+660 FPVLLAVDNRIV

-694 QAGLRLVLCS
+694 QVGLRLVLCS

-761 ADLGVVVATGTQ
+761 ADLGIVVATGTQ
-773 LAAENADLI
+773 LAVENADLI

-802 RVIRQNLFFAFVYNT
+802 RVIRQNLFLAFVYNM

>member
-17 VRRVEKVLTRAPS
+17 VRRVEKALTRAPS

-41 TAEVQTAQPVD
+41 TAEVETAQPVD

-265 ESLPQERTAGNQ
+265 ESLPQERAAGDR

-287 LLHLEA
+287 VLHLEA

-397 ALERARR
+397 ALERVRR

-435 ALSLA
+435 ALSQA

-449 PLAEAILQAAQASG
+449 PLAEAILQAAQARG

-477 GGVRAMTRTVSPLLT
+477 GGVRAMTRTV

-607 SPREADEPAPALGS
+607 SPR
-621 PCEAGATLP
+621 
-630 ALGSPCEAGATSPAF
+630 EAGATSPAF

>member
-17 VRRVEKVLTRAPS
+17 VRRVEKVLTRTPG
-30 VQSATVNLATE
+30 VQAATVNLATE
-41 TAEVQTAQPVD
+41 TAEVETTTPVD
-52 IAALIE
+52 VDALID
-58 AIRAAG
+58 AIRTAG
-64 YDAEPIEPAAPTAED
+64 YDAEPIEQAALAEVD
-79 DPARPLQRR
+79 QGHALQRR
-88 LWLSLAL
+88 LWVSVTL
-95 TVPIVALSMF
+95 TVPILALSMF
-105 LPHPLPGHGW
+105 LPHPLPAQGW

-162 LALTLQGQAHH
+162 VALTLQGQTHH

-203 LESLWSLLPREVLRW
+203 LESLWSLLPREALRW
-218 DGAAYRAVPLSEVQV
+218 DGEAYRAVPLSQVQV

-241 GDRVPVDGVVLE
+241 GDKVPVDGIVQE
-253 GRGWVDE
+253 GRGWVNE

-265 ESLPQERTAGNQ
+265 ESLPQERAVGDV
-277 VLGGALVVDG
+277 VLGGSLLTDG
-287 LLHLEA
+287 VLHIQA
-293 QAVGEG
+293 QAVGEQ
-299 TLLAHIAQAVA
+299 TLLAQIAQAVA
-310 HAQARKA
+310 QAQARKA
-317 GIQRVADR
+317 NIQRIADR

-333 VVAIALLTLLGWWLA
+333 VVGIALLTLLGWWLA

-397 ALERARR
+397 ALERVRR
-404 IDTLVLDK
+404 IDTLMLDK
-412 TGTLTLGTPRLVA
+412 TGTLTLGTPRLAA
-425 IHTDGISETD
+425 IHTSGISETD

-449 PLAEAILQAAQASG
+449 PLAEAILQAAHERG
-463 IAPAAVEQVQVVAG
+463 VAPAPVEQVEVVSG
-477 GGVRAMTRTVSPLLT
+477 GGVKAVARFVASPLT
-492 SPVDGGETQ
+492 SPVDGGGTQ
-501 APSPFTG
+501 TPSPFTG

-513 AETVLLGSPRFL
+513 AEQTVLIGSPRFL
-525 QEQGVELDGFS
+525 QEHGVEFDGFPK
-536 EPPPLGSPCKQGRA
+536 PPPLGSTC
-550 GGDSFSEPPPLG
+550 S
-562 SPCKQGR
+562 
-569 AGGDSFSEPPP
+569 
-580 LGSPCKQGEPSRL
+580 QGEQ
-593 GSPCEAGATLPALG
+593 TY
-607 SPREADEPAPALGS
+607 
-621 PCEAGATLP
+621 
-630 ALGSPCEAGATSPAF
+630 
-645 GSPREAGGTLRRGVE
+645 GSPREAGGTLGRGVA
-660 NFPVLLAVDGRIV
+660 NFPVLLAIGNRIV

-684 EVAETLRALR
+684 EVAETLDALR

-704 GDRAEAVA
+704 GDRAEVVA
-712 AFAERVGIDEWHA
+712 AFAKQVGIDEWHA

-732 AEVVRRLQ
+732 AERVRQLR

-773 LAAENADLI
+773 LAAENADLM

-827 LNPMVAALAMSLS
+827 LNPMVAALTMSLS

>member
-1 MPTQRLR
+1 
-8 VKGMTCAAC
+8 MTCAAC
-17 VRRVEKVLTRAPS
+17 VRRVEKVLTRAPE
-30 VQSATVNLATE
+30 VHSATVNLATE
-41 TAEVQTAQPVD
+41 TAEVETAQPVD
-52 IAALIE
+52 ITALIE

-64 YDAEPIEPAAPTAED
+64 YDAEPLEQVAPAAED
-79 DPARPLQRR
+79 DPARALQRR

-95 TVPIVALSMF
+95 TAPIVALSMF
-105 LPHPLPGHGW
+105 LPHPLPAQGW

-162 LALTLQGQAHH
+162 FALTLQGQAHH
-173 LYYETS
+173 LYYETA

-218 DGAAYRAVPLSEVQV
+218 DGEAYRAAPLSQVQV

-265 ESLPQERTAGNQ
+265 ESLPQERAASDR
-277 VLGGALVVDG
+277 VLGGALLVDG
-287 LLHLEA
+287 VLHLQA
-293 QAVGEG
+293 QAVGES
-299 TLLAHIAQAVA
+299 TLLAQVAQAVA
-310 HAQARKA
+310 QAQARKA
-317 GIQRVADR
+317 SIQRVADQ

-397 ALERARR
+397 ALERVRR

-449 PLAEAILQAAQASG
+449 PLAEAILHAAQARG
-463 IAPAAVEQVQVVAG
+463 IAPAPVEQVQVIAG

-550 GGDSFSEPPPLG
+550 GGDSFSEPPPAG
-562 SPCKQGR
+562 SPC
-569 AGGDSFSEPPP
+569 E
-580 LGSPCKQGEPSRL
+580 QGEPIRL
-593 GSPCEAGATLPALG
+593 GSPHEAGATLPALG
-607 SPREADEPAPALGS
+607 SPREA
-621 PCEAGATLP
+621 
-630 ALGSPCEAGATSPAF
+630 
-645 GSPREAGGTLRRGVE
+645 GGTLRRGADT
-660 NFPVLLAVDGRIV
+660 FPVLLAVDNRIV

-704 GDRAEAVA
+704 GDRPESVG
-712 AFAERVGIDEWHA
+712 AFAERVGIDEWRA

>member
-1 MPTQRLR
+1 MSTQRLR

-17 VRRVEKVLTRAPS
+17 VRRVEKALARAPG

-41 TAEVQTAQPVD
+41 TAEVETAQPVD
-52 IAALIE
+52 ITALIE

-64 YDAEPIEPAAPTAED
+64 YDAEPIEPAAHAAED
-79 DPARPLQRR
+79 DPARALQRR
-88 LWLSLAL
+88 LWLSVAL

-105 LPHPLPGHGW
+105 LPHPLPAQGW

-218 DGAAYRAVPLSEVQV
+218 DGEAYRAAPLSQVQV

-265 ESLPQERTAGNQ
+265 ESLPQERAAGDRA
-277 VLGGALVVDG
+277 LGGALLVDG
-287 LLHLEA
+287 VLHLQA
-293 QAVGEG
+293 QAVGES
-299 TLLAHIAQAVA
+299 TLLAQVAQAVA
-310 HAQARKA
+310 QAQARKA
-317 GIQRVADR
+317 SIQRVADQ

-348 TRSLADA
+348 KRSLADA

-397 ALERARR
+397 ALERVRR

-425 IHTDGISETD
+425 IHTNGISETD
-435 ALSLA
+435 ALRLA

-449 PLAEAILQAAQASG
+449 PLAEAILHAAQARG
-463 IAPAAVEQVQVVAG
+463 IAPAPVEQVQVIAG
-477 GGVRAMTRTVSPLLT
+477 GGVRAICTGERQGALPCAPTPL
-492 SPVDGGETQ
+492 SHPVAGEEEPQ
-501 APSPFTG
+501 GAPPCAPTPLSHPVG
-508 RAGVG
+508 EGLGVRAQ
-513 AETVLLGSPRFL
+513 TLLIGSPRFL
-525 QEQGVELDGFS
+525 QEHGVDLDGS
-536 EPPPLGSPCKQGRA
+536 CEPPPA
-550 GGDSFSEPPPLG
+550 
-562 SPCKQGR
+562 
-569 AGGDSFSEPPP
+569 
-580 LGSPCKQGEPSRL
+580 
-593 GSPCEAGATLPALG
+593 GSPCEQG
-607 SPREADEPAPALGS
+607 EPIRL
-621 PCEAGATLP
+621 
-630 ALGSPCEAGATSPAF
+630 
-645 GSPREAGGTLRRGVE
+645 GSPREAGGTLRRGADT
-660 NFPVLLAVDGRIV
+660 FPVLLAVDNRIV

-704 GDRAEAVA
+704 GDRPESVG
-712 AFAERVGIDEWHA
+712 AFAERVGIDEWRA

>member
-1 MPTQRLR
+1 
-8 VKGMTCAAC
+8 
-17 VRRVEKVLTRAPS
+17 
-30 VQSATVNLATE
+30 
-41 TAEVQTAQPVD
+41 
-52 IAALIE
+52 
-58 AIRAAG
+58 
-64 YDAEPIEPAAPTAED
+64 
-79 DPARPLQRR
+79 
-88 LWLSLAL
+88 
-95 TVPIVALSMF
+95 
-105 LPHPLPGHGW
+105 
-115 ILLALTLPVQFGV
+115 
-128 ALPLYRAAWGALRH
+128 
-142 GTANM
+142 
-147 EVLVLLGTLAAFFYS
+147 
-162 LALTLQGQAHH
+162 
-173 LYYETS
+173 
-179 AVIITLV
+179 
-186 LLGRT
+186 
-191 LEARARGQAKRA
+191 
-203 LESLWSLLPREVLRW
+203 
-218 DGAAYRAVPLSEVQV
+218 VQV

-265 ESLPQERTAGNQ
+265 ESLPQERTAGDR
-277 VLGGALVVDG
+277 VLGGALLVDG
-287 LLHLEA
+287 VLHLEA
-293 QAVGEG
+293 QAVGEQM
-299 TLLAHIAQAVA
+299 LLAQVTQAVA

-325 IAAVFVPI
+325 VAAVFVPI

-348 TRSLADA
+348 KRSLADA

-397 ALERARR
+397 ALERVRR

-425 IHTDGISETD
+425 IHTDGIPETD

-449 PLAEAILQAAQASG
+449 PLAEAILHAAQARG
-463 IAPAAVEQVQVVAG
+463 IAPAPVEQVQVIAG
-477 GGVRAMTRTVSPLLT
+477 GGVRAICTGEPQGAPPCAPTPLSHLVAGEGEPQGAPPRAPT
-492 SPVDGGETQ
+492 PLSHPVGEG
-501 APSPFTG
+501 TG
-508 RAGVG
+508 MRAY
-513 AETVLLGSPRFL
+513 TILLGSPRFL

-536 EPPPLGSPCKQGRA
+536 EPPPLGSPCKQG
-550 GGDSFSEPPPLG
+550 
-562 SPCKQGR
+562 
-569 AGGDSFSEPPP
+569 
-580 LGSPCKQGEPSRL
+580 EPSL
-593 GSPCEAGATLPALG
+593 LG
-607 SPREADEPAPALGS
+607 SPRD
-621 PCEAGATLP
+621 
-630 ALGSPCEAGATSPAF
+630 
-645 GSPREAGGTLRRGVE
+645 AGGTLRRGADA
-660 NFPVLLAVDGRIV
+660 FPVLLAVDNRIV
-673 AGFEFADEPLP
+673 TGFEFADEPLP

-704 GDRAEAVA
+704 GDRAESVA
-712 AFAERVGIDEWHA
+712 AFAERVGIDEWRA

-740 AEGRRVAF
+740 AEGKRVAF

-773 LAAENADLI
+773 LAAENADLM

>member
-17 VRRVEKVLTRAPS
+17 VRRVEKVLTRAPE

-52 IAALIE
+52 IAALID

-64 YDAEPIEPAAPTAED
+64 YDAEPLEQVAPAAED
-79 DPARPLQRR
+79 DPARALQRR
-88 LWLSLAL
+88 LWLSIAL
-95 TVPIVALSMF
+95 TAPIVALSMF
-105 LPHPLPGHGW
+105 LPHPLPGQGW

-162 LALTLQGQAHH
+162 FALTLQGQAHH
-173 LYYETS
+173 LYYETA

-203 LESLWSLLPREVLRW
+203 LGSLWSLLPREVLRW
-218 DGAAYRAVPLSEVQV
+218 DGEAYRAAPLSQVQA
-233 GDRLLVRT
+233 GDRLLART

-265 ESLPQERTAGNQ
+265 ESLPQERAAGDR
-277 VLGGALVVDG
+277 VLGGALLVDG
-287 LLHLEA
+287 ALHIRA
-293 QAVGEG
+293 QAVGEQ
-299 TLLAHIAQAVA
+299 TLLAQVAQAVA
-310 HAQARKA
+310 QAQARKA
-317 GIQRVADR
+317 SIQRIADR
-325 IAAVFVPI
+325 VAAVFVPI

-348 TRSLADA
+348 KRSLADA

-397 ALERARR
+397 ALERVRR

-412 TGTLTLGTPRLVA
+412 TGTLTLGTPRLIA
-425 IHTDGISETD
+425 IHTDGVSEPD

-449 PLAEAILQAAQASG
+449 PLAEAILHAAQERG
-463 IAPAAVEQVQVVAG
+463 IAPAPVEQVQVVAG

-525 QEQGVELDGFS
+525 QEHGVELDGFS
-536 EPPPLGSPCKQGRA
+536 EPPPA
-550 GGDSFSEPPPLG
+550 
-562 SPCKQGR
+562 
-569 AGGDSFSEPPP
+569 
-580 LGSPCKQGEPSRL
+580 
-593 GSPCEAGATLPALG
+593 GSPCEQGEPIRLA
-607 SPREADEPAPALGS
+607 SPRD
-621 PCEAGATLP
+621 
-630 ALGSPCEAGATSPAF
+630 
-645 GSPREAGGTLRRGVE
+645 AGGTLRRGADT
-660 NFPVLLAVDGRIV
+660 FPVLLAVDNRIV

-704 GDRAEAVA
+704 GDRPESVE
-712 AFAERVGIDEWHA
+712 AFAKRVGVDEWRA

-790 VLTAL
+790 LLTAL
-795 RLSQAIY
+795 RLSQAMY
-802 RVIRQNLFFAFVYNT
+802 RIIRQNLFFAFVYNT

-822 AAMGY
+822 AALGY

>member
-1 MPTQRLR
+1 
-8 VKGMTCAAC
+8 MTCAAC
-17 VRRVEKVLTRAPS
+17 VRRVEKVLTRAPE

-52 IAALIE
+52 ITALIE

-64 YDAEPIEPAAPTAED
+64 YDAEPIEPAAHAAED
-79 DPARPLQRR
+79 DPARALQRR
-88 LWLSLAL
+88 LWLSVAL

-105 LPHPLPGHGW
+105 LPHPLPAQGW

-162 LALTLQGQAHH
+162 FALTLQGQAHH

-218 DGAAYRAVPLSEVQV
+218 DGAAYRAVPLSQVQV

-253 GRGWVDE
+253 GHGWVDE

-265 ESLPQERTAGNQ
+265 ESLPQERAAGDR
-277 VLGGALVVDG
+277 VLGGALLVDG
-287 LLHLEA
+287 VLHLEA
-293 QAVGEG
+293 QAVGEQ
-299 TLLAHIAQAVA
+299 TLLAQVAQAVA
-310 HAQARKA
+310 QAQARKA
-317 GIQRVADR
+317 SIQRVADQ
-325 IAAVFVPI
+325 IAAVFVPS

-348 TRSLADA
+348 KRSLADA

-397 ALERARR
+397 ALERVRR

-435 ALSLA
+435 ALCLA

-449 PLAEAILQAAQASG
+449 PLAEAILHAAQARG
-463 IAPAAVEQVQVVAG
+463 IAPAPAEQVQVIAG
-477 GGVRAMTRTVSPLLT
+477 GGVRAVCVRPHPLPPL
-492 SPVDGGETQ
+492 PHAGEGERQ
-501 APSPFTG
+501 GAPP
-508 RAGVG
+508 RAPTPLSHRVGEGLGVR
-513 AETVLLGSPRFL
+513 AQTLLLGSPRFL
-525 QEQGVELDGFS
+525 QEHGVDLDGS
-536 EPPPLGSPCKQGRA
+536 CEPPPADSPC
-550 GGDSFSEPPPLG
+550 E
-562 SPCKQGR
+562 
-569 AGGDSFSEPPP
+569 
-580 LGSPCKQGEPSRL
+580 QGEPIRL
-593 GSPCEAGATLPALG
+593 GSP
-607 SPREADEPAPALGS
+607 R
-621 PCEAGATLP
+621 
-630 ALGSPCEAGATSPAF
+630 EAGATSPAL
-645 GSPREAGGTLRRGVE
+645 GSPRDAGGTLRRGADT
-660 NFPVLLAVDGRIV
+660 FPVLLAVDNRIV

-704 GDRAEAVA
+704 GDRAESVA

>member
-17 VRRVEKVLTRAPS
+17 VRRVEKVLTRAPE
-30 VQSATVNLATE
+30 VHSATVNLATE
-41 TAEVQTAQPVD
+41 TAEVETAQPVD
-52 IAALIE
+52 ITALIE

-64 YDAEPIEPAAPTAED
+64 YDAEPLEQVAPAAED
-79 DPARPLQRR
+79 DPARALQRR
-88 LWLSLAL
+88 LWLSVAL

-105 LPHPLPGHGW
+105 LPHPLPAQGW

-162 LALTLQGQAHH
+162 FALTLQGQAHH

-218 DGAAYRAVPLSEVQV
+218 DGEAYRAAPLSQVQV

-265 ESLPQERTAGNQ
+265 ESLPQERAAGDR
-277 VLGGALVVDG
+277 VLGGALLVDG
-287 LLHLEA
+287 VLHLEA
-293 QAVGEG
+293 QAVGEQ
-299 TLLAHIAQAVA
+299 TLLAQVAQAVA
-310 HAQARKA
+310 QAQARKA
-317 GIQRVADR
+317 SIQRVADQ

-348 TRSLADA
+348 KRSLADA

-397 ALERARR
+397 ALERVRR

-412 TGTLTLGTPRLVA
+412 TGTLTLGTPRLIA
-425 IHTDGISETD
+425 IHTDGVSEPD

-449 PLAEAILQAAQASG
+449 PLAEAILHAAQARG
-463 IAPAAVEQVQVVAG
+463 IAPAPVEQVQVVAG
-477 GGVRAMTRTVSPLLT
+477 GGVRAICTGEPQGAPPRAPTPL
-492 SPVDGGETQ
+492 SHPVGEG
-501 APSPFTG
+501 TG
-508 RAGVG
+508 ARAY
-513 AETVLLGSPRFL
+513 TILLGSPRFL

-562 SPCKQGR
+562 SPC
-569 AGGDSFSEPPP
+569 
-580 LGSPCKQGEPSRL
+580 LQGEPSRL
-593 GSPCEAGATLPALG
+593 
-607 SPREADEPAPALGS
+607 
-621 PCEAGATLP
+621 
-630 ALGSPCEAGATSPAF
+630 
-645 GSPREAGGTLRRGVE
+645 GSPREAGGTLRRGVK

-704 GDRAEAVA
+704 GDRAESVA
-712 AFAERVGIDEWHA
+712 AFAERVGIDEWRA

-790 VLTAL
+790 LLTAL
-795 RLSQAIY
+795 RLSQAMY
-802 RVIRQNLFFAFVYNT
+802 RIIRQNLFFAFVYNT

>member
-1 MPTQRLR
+1 
-8 VKGMTCAAC
+8 MTCAAC
-17 VRRVEKVLTRAPS
+17 VRRVEKALTRAPE
-30 VQSATVNLATE
+30 VHSATVNLATE
-41 TAEVQTAQPVD
+41 TAEVETAQPVD
-52 IAALIE
+52 ITVLMD

-64 YDAEPIEPAAPTAED
+64 YDAEPIEQVAPAAED
-79 DPARPLQRR
+79 DPARALQRR
-88 LWLSLAL
+88 LWLSVAL
-95 TVPIVALSMF
+95 TAPIVALSMF
-105 LPHPLPGHGW
+105 LPHPLPAQGW

-162 LALTLQGQAHH
+162 FALTLQGQAHH

-218 DGAAYRAVPLSEVQV
+218 DGEAYRAAPLSQVQV

-265 ESLPQERTAGNQ
+265 ESLPQERAAGDR
-277 VLGGALVVDG
+277 VLGGALLVDG
-287 LLHLEA
+287 ALHIRA
-293 QAVGEG
+293 QAVGEQ
-299 TLLAHIAQAVA
+299 TLLAQVAQAVA
-310 HAQARKA
+310 QAQARKA
-317 GIQRVADR
+317 SIQRVADQ

-348 TRSLADA
+348 KRSLADA

-397 ALERARR
+397 ALERVRR

-449 PLAEAILQAAQASG
+449 PLAEAILHAAQARG
-463 IAPAAVEQVQVVAG
+463 IAPAPVEQVQVIAG

-536 EPPPLGSPCKQGRA
+536 EPPPLGSPCKQG
-550 GGDSFSEPPPLG
+550 
-562 SPCKQGR
+562 
-569 AGGDSFSEPPP
+569 
-580 LGSPCKQGEPSRL
+580 EPSRL

-607 SPREADEPAPALGS
+607 SPREA
-621 PCEAGATLP
+621 
-630 ALGSPCEAGATSPAF
+630 GATSPAL
-645 GSPREAGGTLRRGVE
+645 GSPREAGVTLRRGADA
-660 NFPVLLAVDGRIV
+660 FPVLLAVDNRIV

-712 AFAERVGIDEWHA
+712 AFAERVGIDEWRA

-790 VLTAL
+790 LLTAL

-822 AAMGY
+822 AALGY

>member
-1 MPTQRLR
+1 
-8 VKGMTCAAC
+8 MTCAAC
-17 VRRVEKVLTRAPS
+17 VRRVEKVLTRAPE
-30 VQSATVNLATE
+30 VHSATVNLATE
-41 TAEVQTAQPVD
+41 TAEVETAQPVD
-52 IAALIE
+52 ITALIE

-64 YDAEPIEPAAPTAED
+64 YDAEPLEQVAPAAED
-79 DPARPLQRR
+79 DPARALQRR
-88 LWLSLAL
+88 LWLSVAL

-105 LPHPLPGHGW
+105 LPHPLPGQGW

-162 LALTLQGQAHH
+162 FAFTLQGQAHH

-203 LESLWSLLPREVLRW
+203 LESLWNLLPREVLRW
-218 DGAAYRAVPLSEVQV
+218 DGEAYRAALLSQVQV

-265 ESLPQERTAGNQ
+265 ELLPQERAAGDR
-277 VLGGALVVDG
+277 VLGGALLVDG
-287 LLHLEA
+287 VLHLEA
-293 QAVGEG
+293 QAVGEQ
-299 TLLAHIAQAVA
+299 TLLAQVAQAVA
-310 HAQARKA
+310 QAQARKA
-317 GIQRVADR
+317 SIQRVADR

-397 ALERARR
+397 ALERVRR

-412 TGTLTLGTPRLVA
+412 TGTLTLGTPRLIA
-425 IHTDGISETD
+425 IHTDGIAETD

-449 PLAEAILQAAQASG
+449 PLAEAILHAAQERG
-463 IAPAAVEQVQVVAG
+463 IAPAPVEQVQVIAG
-477 GGVRAMTRTVSPLLT
+477 GGVRAICTRERQGAPPCAPTPL
-492 SPVDGGETQ
+492 SHSVGEG
-501 APSPFTG
+501 TG
-508 RAGVG
+508 VRAH
-513 AETVLLGSPRFL
+513 TILLGSPRFL
-525 QEQGVELDGFS
+525 QEHGVDLDGS
-536 EPPPLGSPCKQGRA
+536 CEPPPAGSPC
-550 GGDSFSEPPPLG
+550 E
-562 SPCKQGR
+562 
-569 AGGDSFSEPPP
+569 
-580 LGSPCKQGEPSRL
+580 QGEPIRL
-593 GSPCEAGATLPALG
+593 GSPREAAETVPALG
-607 SPREADEPAPALGS
+607 SPRD
-621 PCEAGATLP
+621 
-630 ALGSPCEAGATSPAF
+630 
-645 GSPREAGGTLRRGVE
+645 AGGTLRRGADT
-660 NFPVLLAVDGRIV
+660 FPVLLAVDNRIV

>member
-1 MPTQRLR
+1 
-8 VKGMTCAAC
+8 MTCVAC
-17 VRRVEKVLTRAPS
+17 VRRVEKVLTRAPE
-30 VQSATVNLATE
+30 VHSAAVNLATE
-41 TAEVQTAQPVD
+41 TAEVETAQPVD
-52 IAALIE
+52 ITALIE

-64 YDAEPIEPAAPTAED
+64 YDAEPIEPAAPAAED
-79 DPARPLQRR
+79 DPARALQRR
-88 LWLSLAL
+88 LWLSVAL

-105 LPHPLPGHGW
+105 LPHPLPGQGW

-162 LALTLQGQAHH
+162 FALTLQGQAHH
-173 LYYETS
+173 LYYETA

-218 DGAAYRAVPLSEVQV
+218 DGEAYRAAPLSQVQA
-233 GDRLLVRT
+233 GDRLLART

-265 ESLPQERTAGNQ
+265 ESLPQERAAGDR
-277 VLGGALVVDG
+277 VLGGALLVDG
-287 LLHLEA
+287 ALHIRT
-293 QAVGEG
+293 QAVGEQ
-299 TLLAHIAQAVA
+299 TLLAQVAQAVA
-310 HAQARKA
+310 QAQARKA
-317 GIQRVADR
+317 SIQRVADQ

-348 TRSLADA
+348 KRSLADA

-397 ALERARR
+397 ALERVRR

-449 PLAEAILQAAQASG
+449 PLAEAILHAAQARG
-463 IAPAAVEQVQVVAG
+463 IAPAPVEQVQVIAG
-477 GGVRAMTRTVSPLLT
+477 GGVRAICTGEPQGAPPRAPTPL
-492 SPVDGGETQ
+492 SHPVGKG
-501 APSPFTG
+501 TG
-508 RAGVG
+508 VRAY
-513 AETVLLGSPRFL
+513 TILLGSPRFL
-525 QEQGVELDGFS
+525 QEHGVDLDGFC
-536 EPPPLGSPCKQGRA
+536 EPPPAGSPC
-550 GGDSFSEPPPLG
+550 S
-562 SPCKQGR
+562 
-569 AGGDSFSEPPP
+569 
-580 LGSPCKQGEPSRL
+580 QGEPMRL
-593 GSPCEAGATLPALG
+593 A
-607 SPREADEPAPALGS
+607 SPREAAETVPAL
-621 PCEAGATLP
+621 
-630 ALGSPCEAGATSPAF
+630 
-645 GSPREAGGTLRRGVE
+645 GSPREAGGTLRRGVK

-822 AAMGY
+822 AALGY

>member
-17 VRRVEKVLTRAPS
+17 VRRVEKVLTRAPE
-30 VQSATVNLATE
+30 VHSATVNLATE
-41 TAEVQTAQPVD
+41 TAEVETAQPVD
-52 IAALIE
+52 ITALIE

-64 YDAEPIEPAAPTAED
+64 YDAEPLEQVAPAAED
-79 DPARPLQRR
+79 DPARALQRR
-88 LWLSLAL
+88 LWLSVAL

-105 LPHPLPGHGW
+105 LPHPLPAQGW

-162 LALTLQGQAHH
+162 FALTLQGQAHH
-173 LYYETS
+173 LYYETA

-203 LESLWSLLPREVLRW
+203 LESLWNLLPREVLRW
-218 DGAAYRAVPLSEVQV
+218 DGEAYRAAPLSQVQV

-265 ESLPQERTAGNQ
+265 ESLPQERAAGDR
-277 VLGGALVVDG
+277 VLGGALLVDG
-287 LLHLEA
+287 VLHLEA
-293 QAVGEG
+293 QAVGEQ
-299 TLLAHIAQAVA
+299 TLLAQVAQAVA
-310 HAQARKA
+310 QAQARKA
-317 GIQRVADR
+317 SIQRVADQ

-397 ALERARR
+397 ALERVRR

-449 PLAEAILQAAQASG
+449 PLAEAILHAAQARG
-463 IAPAAVEQVQVVAG
+463 IAPAPAEQVQVIAG
-477 GGVRAMTRTVSPLLT
+477 GGVRAVCVRPHPLPPL
-492 SPVDGGETQ
+492 PHAGEGERQ
-501 APSPFTG
+501 GAPP
-508 RAGVG
+508 RAPTPLSHRVGEGLGVR
-513 AETVLLGSPRFL
+513 AQTLLLGSPRFL
-525 QEQGVELDGFS
+525 QEHGVDLDGS
-536 EPPPLGSPCKQGRA
+536 CEPPPADSPC
-550 GGDSFSEPPPLG
+550 E
-562 SPCKQGR
+562 
-569 AGGDSFSEPPP
+569 
-580 LGSPCKQGEPSRL
+580 QGEPIRL
-593 GSPCEAGATLPALG
+593 
-607 SPREADEPAPALGS
+607 
-621 PCEAGATLP
+621 
-630 ALGSPCEAGATSPAF
+630 
-645 GSPREAGGTLRRGVE
+645 GSPREAGGTLRRGVK

-732 AEVVRRLQ
+732 AGVVRRLQ

>member
-17 VRRVEKVLTRAPS
+17 VRRVEKVLTRVPE

-52 IAALIE
+52 ITALIE

-88 LWLSLAL
+88 LWVSLAL
-95 TVPIVALSMF
+95 TAPIVALSMF
-105 LPHPLPGHGW
+105 LPHPLPAQGW

-162 LALTLQGQAHH
+162 FALTLQGQAHH

-203 LESLWSLLPREVLRW
+203 LESLWNLLPREVLRW
-218 DGAAYRAVPLSEVQV
+218 DGEVYCAVPLSEVQV

-265 ESLPQERTAGNQ
+265 ESLPQERAAGDR

-287 LLHLEA
+287 VLHLEA
-293 QAVGEG
+293 QAVGEQ
-299 TLLAHIAQAVA
+299 TLLAQVAQAVA
-310 HAQARKA
+310 QAQARKA
-317 GIQRVADR
+317 SIQRVADQ

-348 TRSLADA
+348 KRSLADA

-397 ALERARR
+397 ALERVRR

-435 ALSLA
+435 ALRLA

-449 PLAEAILQAAQASG
+449 PLAEAILQAAQERGITPASV
-463 IAPAAVEQVQVVAG
+463 AQVQVVAG
-477 GGVRAMTRTVSPLLT
+477 GGVRAVCTRERQDAPPFAPTPL
-492 SPVDGGETQ
+492 SHPVGEG
-501 APSPFTG
+501 TG
-508 RAGVG
+508 VRAY
-513 AETVLLGSPRFL
+513 TILLGSPRFM
-525 QEQGVELDGFS
+525 QEHGVALDGFC
-536 EPPPLGSPCKQGRA
+536 EPPPA
-550 GGDSFSEPPPLG
+550 
-562 SPCKQGR
+562 
-569 AGGDSFSEPPP
+569 
-580 LGSPCKQGEPSRL
+580 
-593 GSPCEAGATLPALG
+593 GSPCEQGEPIGLG
-607 SPREADEPAPALGS
+607 SPRD
-621 PCEAGATLP
+621 
-630 ALGSPCEAGATSPAF
+630 
-645 GSPREAGGTLRRGVE
+645 AGGTLRRGADT
-660 NFPVLLAVDGRIV
+660 FPVLLAVDNRIV

-761 ADLGVVVATGTQ
+761 ADLGIVVATGTQ
-773 LAAENADLI
+773 LAVENADLI

-802 RVIRQNLFFAFVYNT
+802 RVIRQNLFLAFVYNT

-840 SVSVVGNALRLLRWV
+840 SLSVVGNALRLLRWV

>member
-1 MPTQRLR
+1 
-8 VKGMTCAAC
+8 
-17 VRRVEKVLTRAPS
+17 
-30 VQSATVNLATE
+30 
-41 TAEVQTAQPVD
+41 
-52 IAALIE
+52 
-58 AIRAAG
+58 
-64 YDAEPIEPAAPTAED
+64 
-79 DPARPLQRR
+79 
-88 LWLSLAL
+88 
-95 TVPIVALSMF
+95 
-105 LPHPLPGHGW
+105 
-115 ILLALTLPVQFGV
+115 
-128 ALPLYRAAWGALRH
+128 
-142 GTANM
+142 
-147 EVLVLLGTLAAFFYS
+147 
-162 LALTLQGQAHH
+162 
-173 LYYETS
+173 
-179 AVIITLV
+179 
-186 LLGRT
+186 
-191 LEARARGQAKRA
+191 
-203 LESLWSLLPREVLRW
+203 
-218 DGAAYRAVPLSEVQV
+218 
-233 GDRLLVRT
+233 
-241 GDRVPVDGVVLE
+241 
-253 GRGWVDE
+253 
-260 SAITG
+260 
-265 ESLPQERTAGNQ
+265 
-277 VLGGALVVDG
+277 LGGALLVDG
-287 LLHLEA
+287 VLHLEA
-293 QAVGEG
+293 QAVGEQ
-299 TLLAHIAQAVA
+299 TLLAQVAQAVA
-310 HAQARKA
+310 QAQARKA
-317 GIQRVADR
+317 SIQRVADQ

-348 TRSLADA
+348 KRSLADA

-397 ALERARR
+397 ALERVRR

-449 PLAEAILQAAQASG
+449 PLAEAILHAAQARG
-463 IAPAAVEQVQVVAG
+463 IAPAPVEQVQVIAG
-477 GGVRAMTRTVSPLLT
+477 GGVRAICTGEPQGAPPRAPTPL
-492 SPVDGGETQ
+492 SHPVGEG
-501 APSPFTG
+501 TG
-508 RAGVG
+508 VRAY
-513 AETVLLGSPRFL
+513 TILLGSPRFL
-525 QEQGVELDGFS
+525 QEHGVDLDGS
-536 EPPPLGSPCKQGRA
+536 CEPPPAGSPC
-550 GGDSFSEPPPLG
+550 E
-562 SPCKQGR
+562 
-569 AGGDSFSEPPP
+569 
-580 LGSPCKQGEPSRL
+580 QGEPIRL
-593 GSPCEAGATLPALG
+593 GSP
-607 SPREADEPAPALGS
+607 RD
-621 PCEAGATLP
+621 
-630 ALGSPCEAGATSPAF
+630 
-645 GSPREAGGTLRRGVE
+645 AGGTLRRGADT
-660 NFPVLLAVDGRIV
+660 FPVLLAVDNRIV

-684 EVAETLRALR
+684 EVAETLCALR

-790 VLTAL
+790 LLTAL